1 MQVFTKFGIENLIE
15 LVRMYR
21 KARSRLSARRKNKVL
36 SDAGRSS
43 THVAVVR
50 CGHNLTPWMIR
61 WFFAAQF

>member
-36 SDAGRSS
+36 SDASRSS
-43 THVAVVR
+43 THIAPVNAHNPRLDNRIVYVAQV
-50 CGHNLTPWMIR
+50 
-61 WFFAAQF
+61 